1 MNVLRLF
8 ENKYICFFYIEIGK
22 YVKSYMLIYE
32 NSAFYFMMCPSDADE
47 EIQIFAYD
55 D

>member
-1 MNVLRLF
+1 MCLDYLKTNTNV
-8 ENKYICFFYIEIGK
+8 FFYIEIGK
-22 YVKSYMLIYE
+22 CVKSYMLIYE
-32 NSAFYFMMCPSDADE
+32 NSAFYFMMYPSDADE